1 MSSLLINNDLINEGL
16 KLIIRVHLH
25 NEAQEGI
32 FAWFQVYLTKR
43 YGKIFFSCFFFLQ
56 KGWSACYNTNK
67 EANFFYDTLT
77 RNNAAK
83 VKVSVPT

>member
-43 YGKIFFSCFFFLQ
+43 YGKIFFSCFFFSYKKDGVHAITQTKKLI
-56 KGWSACYNTNK
+56 S
-67 EANFFYDTLT
+67 FMIL
-77 RNNAAK
+77 
-83 VKVSVPT
+83 